1 MFQKKA
7 SGLREAIA
15 AAVIFGALGATPAMA
30 QTAFGSSKTIVFPL
44 LANTQ
49 TFTTTVTLYNPNASD
64 VTVGLD
70 YFDANNTAPPTVPG
84 PKPCSD
90 VLVPATGSVAF
101 TLSSQCTLEAG
112 SHFGPLIVSDNAGVA
127 QIFGYSRTENNASA
141 GFSIE
146 GFPSENFATDTTNVT
161 GLQGSTIAAPPP
173 ARTSNCFVTAQADAI
188 TYDMNLFDG
197 TTGAQIGSTV
207 SGALNPFEQI
217 RYLDVFSPTVANAPA
232 ATDFSNVRAEFTRT
246 SAGTQQMVA
255 FCTVQDNATF
265 GADFR
270 IAKAV
275 TPPPPPPP
283 PPPVGE
289 LVLAGTWNGTISSLL
304 VGSPRAFAGTSTAV
318 VLASA
323 GSISAYGGGWFAR
336 NSSGGAGSL
345 SLGVCYQDQSGPGPI
360 TVMGSTTTY
369 SVSGSQTWHYAAG
382 TAALPAGTYN
392 VGLCA
397 QNIGSNSLNKNGN
410 TSGFAFVGS

>member
-1 MFQKKA
+1 MFQKKP

-15 AAVIFGALGATPAMA
+15 AVMICGALGATPAVA
-30 QTAFGSSKTIVFPL
+30 QTAFGSSKTIVFPV
-44 LANTQ
+44 LANTV
-49 TFTTTVTLYNPNASD
+49 TFTSTVTLYNPNGSD

-70 YFDANNTAPPTVPG
+70 FFDANNTAVPG

-90 VLVPATGSVAF
+90 ILVPANGTVAF
-101 TLSSQCTLEAG
+101 TLASQCTLDPTT
-112 SHFGPLIVSDNAGVA
+112 SHFGPLIASDNAGTSE
-127 QIFGYSRTENNASA
+127 IFGYSRTENNASA

-161 GLQGSTIAAPPP
+161 GLRGSTNVAP
-173 ARTSNCFVTAQADAI
+173 THQSNCFVTAQADAI

-207 SGALNPFEQI
+207 SGVLNPFEQF

-246 SAGTQQMVA
+246 SVGTQQMVA

-304 VGSPRAFAGTSTAV
+304 VGSPRAFVGSTAV

-360 TVMGSTTTY
+360 TVLGSTTTY

-397 QNIGSNSLNKNGN
+397 QNIGSNALNKNGN
-410 TSGFAFVGS
+410 TSGFVFVGS

>member
-1 MFQKKA
+1 MFQKKP
-7 SGLREAIA
+7 SGLRGAIA
-15 AAVIFGALGATPAMA
+15 AVIICGALGATPAVA
-30 QTAFGSSKTIVFPL
+30 QTAFGSSKTIVFPV
-44 LANTQ
+44 LANTV
-49 TFTTTVTLYNPNASD
+49 TFTSTVTLYNPNGSD

-70 YFDANNTAPPTVPG
+70 FFDANNTAVPG

-90 VLVPATGSVAF
+90 ILVPANGTVAF
-101 TLSSQCTLEAG
+101 TLASQCTLDPTT
-112 SHFGPLIVSDNAGVA
+112 SHFGPLIASDNAGTSE
-127 QIFGYSRTENNASA
+127 IFGYSRTENNASA

-161 GLQGSTIAAPPP
+161 GLRGSTNVAP
-173 ARTSNCFVTAQADAI
+173 THQSNCFVTAQADAI

-207 SGALNPFEQI
+207 SGVLNPFEQF

-246 SAGTQQMVA
+246 SVGTQQMVA

-304 VGSPRAFAGTSTAV
+304 VGSPRAFAGTPTAV

-397 QNIGSNSLNKNGN
+397 QDIGSNALNKNGN
-410 TSGFAFVGS
+410 TSGFVFVGS